1 MENILGI
8 NKIASALNIN
18 PLAISDTNHDSLE
31 GTMYGLF
38 KIGEK
43 IKKARKSK
51 GLTQKQLA
59 EASGIHLVSIKKYE
73 TNKMK
78 PKVPQIQKISS
89 TLDISFLL
97 LLDFEII
104 ELLESLLEK
113 TDYSFFES
121 DKSIL
126 INFRDKKIQM
136 FLENKKVERKDEL

>member
-1 MENILGI
+1 M
-8 NKIASALNIN
+8 
-18 PLAISDTNHDSLE
+18 T
-31 GTMYGLF
+31 T
-38 KIGEK
+38 GEK

-89 TLDISFLL
+89 ALDISFLL